1 MKAEKDFSLRQLLI
15 YTVSHLY
22 NIVFDIEH
30 KMSLIDSCKRKLD
43 AYTPVDDGVSSSS
56 FVRTRT
62 DGINSVSRALDQQR
76 VLLSH
81 RNRTLAY

>member
-43 AYTPVDDGVSSSS
+43 AYTSMMV
-56 FVRTRT
+56 
-62 DGINSVSRALDQQR
+62 
-76 VLLSH
+76 
-81 RNRTLAY
+81 